1 MRLPNLF
8 YAWPIVWSSLV
19 DGDEQLDLP
28 KRQNNFVMCSSTLS
42 CLKFSH
48 YLNVPTADPVSHLLQ
63 LNASLHQTSKD
74 QYKLLASYFKAIFW
88 YIFVERNGTPRNLFK
103 QYQIQTIFVVVIL
116 HKYVSILQKISIKM
130 PYLSYSL
137 IPKSDLVVAI
147 WDWK

>member
-1 MRLPNLF
+1 MELF
-8 YAWPIVWSSLV
+8 SVRRWTTGSAQKTK
-19 DGDEQLDLP
+19 QLCNVFKYSKLS
-28 KRQNNFVMCSSTLS
+28 KIFTLLERNNCRS
-42 CLKFSH
+42 
-48 YLNVPTADPVSHLLQ
+48 ADPVSHLLQ
-63 LNASLHQTSKD
+63 LVKASLHQTSKD

-103 QYQIQTIFVVVIL
+103 QYLIQTIFVVVIL

>member
-1 MRLPNLF
+1 MELF
-8 YAWPIVWSSLV
+8 SGRRWTTRSAQKTK
-19 DGDEQLDLP
+19 QLCNVFKYSKLS
-28 KRQNNFVMCSSTLS
+28 KIFTLLERNNCRS
-42 CLKFSH
+42 
-48 YLNVPTADPVSHLLQ
+48 ADPVSHLLQ
-63 LNASLHQTSKD
+63 LVKASLHQTSKD

-103 QYQIQTIFVVVIL
+103 QYLIQTIFVVVIL

>member
-19 DGDEQLDLP
+19 YGDEQLDLP